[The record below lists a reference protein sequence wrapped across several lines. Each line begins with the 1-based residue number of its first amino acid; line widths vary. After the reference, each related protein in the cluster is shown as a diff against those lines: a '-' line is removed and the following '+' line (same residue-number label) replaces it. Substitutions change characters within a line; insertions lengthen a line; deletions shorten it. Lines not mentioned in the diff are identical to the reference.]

1 MRSKTFFIVIVF
13 LICLI
18 AITDIA
24 AAEAKKIK
32 LGIISLTNLLP
43 VFLAQEKGW
52 YQEAG
57 LDVEMIE
64 MKGGATIIPAILG
77 GSIQIGF
84 SNVISVILAQ
94 SAGLDI
100 KIVCNSHNEGY
111 TKKVGEPG
119 GYATS
124 TPGLLVLQNSGI
136 RGPKDLEGKKIAVN
150 AIKNI
155 DWIAVWEWMDKN
167 NADPKKVIWV
177 ETDFPKMIPALM
189 GKKVDAVEAGEPQ
202 KAILRSQGVTLLVNT
217 LHDLRPG
224 LIIASFVAKE
234 DWISKNPSQVQGFVS
249 ATVKGQDYLNAH
261 PEERNKLFIQYT
273 KTSPEIVKNITWPQ
287 WTSKVDLDGMHFLI
301 KLCQKHGLLRKSPDL
316 ENLIYK
322 TAR

>member
-1 MRSKTFFIVIVF
+1 MRSKTFFAVLLF
-13 LICLI
+13 LMCLF
-18 AITDIA
+18 AKTDFSVA
-24 AAEAKKIK
+24 QAKKVK
-32 LGIISLTNLLP
+32 LGIVSISNLLP
-43 VFLAQEKGW
+43 VFLAQEKAW

-57 LDVEMIE
+57 LDVETIE

-100 KIVCNSHNEGY
+100 KIICNSHNDGY
-111 TKKVGEPG
+111 TKKAGEPG

-124 TPGLLVLQNSGI
+124 TSGLLVLQDSGI

-150 AIKNI
+150 AIKGI
-155 DWIAVWEWMDKN
+155 DWIAVSEWMEKN

-177 ETDFPKMIPALM
+177 EIDFPKMIPALM
-189 GKKVDAVEAGEPQ
+189 GNKVDAVQAGEPQ
-202 KAILRSQGVTLLVNT
+202 KTILRSQGATLLANT

-224 LIIASFVAKE
+224 AIIASFVAKE
-234 DWISKNPSQVQGFVS
+234 DWISKNPDQVQGFVS
-249 ATVKGQDYLNAH
+249 ATAKGQDYLNTH
-261 PEERNKLFIQYT
+261 PEERNKLFIKYA
-273 KTSPEIVKNITWPQ
+273 KTSPEIVKNITPPQ
-287 WTSKVDLDGMHFLI
+287 WTYKVDLEGMHFLI
-301 KLCQKHGLLRKSPDL
+301 RLCQKHGLLRKSPDL
-316 ENLIYK
+316 ENLIDK

>member
-1 MRSKTFFIVIVF
+1 MRSRTFFAVVTL
-13 LICLI
+13 LICLF
-18 AITDIA
+18 AITDTA
-24 AAEAKKIK
+24 TAQAKKVRV
-32 LGIISLTNLLP
+32 GIISFTNLLP
-43 VFLAQEKGW
+43 VFLAQERGW
-52 YQEAG
+52 YQEVG
-57 LDVEMIE
+57 LDVETIE

-84 SNVISVILAQ
+84 SNVISIMLAQ

-100 KIVCNSHNEGY
+100 KIICNSHNGGY
-111 TKKVGEPG
+111 TKKAGELG

-124 TPGLLVLQNSGI
+124 TSGLLVLQDSGI

-155 DWIAVWEWMDKN
+155 DWMAICEWMEKN

-177 ETDFPKMIPALM
+177 EIDFPKMIPALM
-189 GKKVDAVEAGEPQ
+189 GKKVDAVQAGEPQ
-202 KAILRSQGVTLLVNT
+202 KTILRSQGATLLAHT

-234 DWISKNPSQVQGFVS
+234 DWVSKNPDQVQGFVS
-249 ATVKGQDYLNAH
+249 ATAKGQDYLNTH
-261 PEERNKLFIQYT
+261 SEERNKLYVQYA
-273 KTSPEIVKNITWPQ
+273 KTSPEIVRNITPPQ
-287 WTSKVDLDGMHFLI
+287 WTSKVDLEGMHFLI
-301 KLCQKHGLLRKSPDL
+301 KLCQKHGLLIKSPDL

>member
-1 MRSKTFFIVIVF
+1 
-13 LICLI
+13 
-18 AITDIA
+18 
-24 AAEAKKIK
+24 
-32 LGIISLTNLLP
+32 
-43 VFLAQEKGW
+43 
-52 YQEAG
+52 
-57 LDVEMIE
+57 

-84 SNVISVILAQ
+84 SNVISVMLAH

-100 KIVCNSHNEGY
+100 RIVCNSFVGGY
-111 TKKVGEPG
+111 TKKAGEPG

-124 TPGLLVLQNSGI
+124 TSGLLVLQESGI

-167 NADPKKVIWV
+167 NADPTKVIWV

-189 GKKVDAVEAGEPQ
+189 GKKVDAVQAAEPQ
-202 KAILRSQGVTLLVNT
+202 KAILRSQGATLLVNT
-217 LHDLRPG
+217 FYDLRPG
-224 LIIASFVAKE
+224 LITASFVAKE
-234 DWISKNPSQVQGFVS
+234 DWISKNPNQVQGFVS
-249 ATVKGQDYLNAH
+249 ATVKGQDYLNTH
-261 PEERNKLFIQYT
+261 PEERNKLFVQYT
-273 KTSPEIVKNITWPQ
+273 KTSPEIVKNITWHH
-287 WTSKVDLDGMHFLI
+287 WTSKVDLEEMHFLI

>member
-1 MRSKTFFIVIVF
+1 MKSKTFFTVLVF
-13 LICLI
+13 LICLF
-18 AITDIA
+18 AKADIA
-24 AAEAKKIK
+24 VAEAKKIK
-32 LGIISLTNLLP
+32 LGIISSTNLLP

-57 LDVEMIE
+57 LDVETIE

-84 SNVISVILAQ
+84 SNVISVMLAQ

-124 TPGLLVLQNSGI
+124 TPGLFVLQNSGI
-136 RGPKDLEGKKIAVN
+136 RDPKDLEGKKIAVN

-155 DWIAVWEWMDKN
+155 DWMAVWDWMDKN

-202 KAILRSQGVTLLVNT
+202 KAILRSQGATLLVNT

-234 DWISKNPSQVQGFVS
+234 EWISKNSILVQGFVS

-287 WTSKVDLDGMHFLI
+287 WTSKVDFDGMHFLI
-301 KLCQKHGLLRKSPDL
+301 KLCQKHGLLKKSPDL